1 MVRRID
7 PDPRRLPLVVTRE
20 QAVAA
25 GLTAGQID
33 HRVRSG
39 RWLALHRGIYVR
51 VWERDQISNAFDTRR
66 EEHLLRAVSA
76 VLARPGSVLS
86 HGSAAV
92 ALRLPLASGVPH
104 YAHLTV
110 PPDRWAGR
118 RAGVHVHHGLLE
130 PEHVVTESLW
140 GAPVTSGPR
149 TWFDVARTHPFVD
162 ALSAGDRALR
172 EGLMTTDAA
181 LAICGTQ
188 QSLRGTARALRA
200 ITFCDGRRETAIESL
215 SWVRFLDWQL
225 PLPAPQQDIWD
236 DSGLVG
242 RVDFLWPGC
251 RVVGEADGRVKYTD
265 PEALWAEKRREL
277 RLQRLGYTIVRW
289 TWADVARVDSP
300 FRRVL
305 ERVIRQAA

>member
-1 MVRRID
+1 
-7 PDPRRLPLVVTRE
+7 
-20 QAVAA
+20 
-25 GLTAGQID
+25 
-33 HRVRSG
+33 
-39 RWLALHRGIYVR
+39 
-51 VWERDQISNAFDTRR
+51 
-66 EEHLLRAVSA
+66 
-76 VLARPGSVLS
+76 
-86 HGSAAV
+86 
-92 ALRLPLASGVPH
+92 
-104 YAHLTV
+104 
-110 PPDRWAGR
+110 
-118 RAGVHVHHGLLE
+118 
-130 PEHVVTESLW
+130 
-140 GAPVTSGPR
+140 
-149 TWFDVARTHPFVD
+149 
-162 ALSAGDRALR
+162 
-172 EGLMTTDAA
+172 MTTDAA
-181 LAICGTQ
+181 FAICGTQ

-225 PLPAPQQDIWD
+225 PLPALQQDIWD